1 MLYKYIM
8 CKLHMF
14 VFSSKD
20 ASGATT
26 VSAQKV
32 NRTEYDQTRVGA
44 WNGLRPPAKRT
55 MGDPK
60 AKAKGHSQGLPKSK
74 KSSSVPK
81 VPKAKSSSVC
91 HAVKGFSATDSFID
105 EAAPLPFLRG
115 PGIVEP
121 RESQGHIGIG
131 PTPGPPS
138 STTAGAGGTDQ
149 LHPPDGEPCSRAERR
164 PSRAC
169 QAHLRVPTGRSY
181 VGHALGR
188 QSCRRYR
195 TARRNRSIT
204 GFYTPSMDPADHSHA
219 RKLHHT
225 TRSTQRCGT

>member
-1 MLYKYIM
+1 MMHMIHITECASIASYAHVSMLYKYIM

-74 KSSSVPK
+74 KQLGVPLRRDVDHILCGRT
-81 VPKAKSSSVC
+81 VPE
-91 HAVKGFSATDSFID
+91 FFID
-105 EAAPLPFLRG
+105 ELKISLR
-115 PGIVEP
+115 P
-121 RESQGHIGIG
+121 RLSE
-131 PTPGPPS
+131 
-138 STTAGAGGTDQ
+138 
-149 LHPPDGEPCSRAERR
+149 LH
-164 PSRAC
+164 
-169 QAHLRVPTGRSY
+169 V
-181 VGHALGR
+181 VV
-188 QSCRRYR
+188 
-195 TARRNRSIT
+195 
-204 GFYTPSMDPADHSHA
+204 
-219 RKLHHT
+219 
-225 TRSTQRCGT
+225 